1 MTLNEITNF
10 NNNAWIMNY
19 LSSNQNNNADLF
31 QNVILGILTFLI
43 PLGIA
48 ILQFYTDKKI
58 ENEKKFNIELFA
70 ILDRVIFVR
79 KLFLSS
85 LFILIILAFFGLSYL
100 SIILFFC
107 YIFFVIFFPL
117 KNTYNWLM
125 SDRNTFIINFLTKL
139 KVKKDKNLIFD
150 SWESLWLKENLE
162 REKEYTEIFCEH
174 VNEFLKQDDYKS
186 AVTISEIYL
195 NNLEKR
201 DYSFVLTIIFPNL
214 LEWMKFEIKTKQKKS
229 VVVGDTAYRD
239 CYFKSRFILEVF
251 KLVSD
256 EEINDSGFFHIFDTI
271 KKENDEEF
279 LKVFFSCFF
288 NFINKNYIESDKV
301 DIDFFRNFPDE
312 WKIKKENYNDLY
324 QKIILNEFNKFRK
337 LYSNYFLREY
347 NYEKDSILNEII
359 LEIFSEIHSGL
370 FLNSLSLEFYPKKT
384 FIKENVYLTSYNS
397 RENGSPF
404 VYSKNPL
411 EGLYENQKKVELK
424 TIELL
429 KLILPDFYGN
439 KQKLE
444 KLKEFF
450 EKVEFNEKEETE
462 KERKEIALKII
473 DDFLET
479 FEV

>member
-1 MTLNEITNF
+1 MIINEITN
-10 NNNAWIMNY
+10 NY
-19 LSSNQNNNADLF
+19 LVFGRSNDIDFSLF
-31 QNVILGILTFLI
+31 QNVVMGILTILI
-43 PLGIA
+43 PVGIA
-48 ILQFYTDKKI
+48 TLEPYVKK
-58 ENEKKFNIELFA
+58 EKGYLIGLKIIADYFKIKW
-70 ILDRVIFVR
+70 IVVVSIFVLTLFSFADFFDNLYLNKISFFIFGSYIFWMGYVFYNIWNWFFMDPE
-79 KLFLSS
+79 KLSIK
-85 LFILIILAFFGLSYL
+85 FIKKEKENKIILEFYKYL
-100 SIILFFC
+100 WE
-107 YIFFVIFFPL
+107 
-117 KNTYNWLM
+117 KNDI
-125 SDRNTFIINFLTKL
+125 SFQ
-139 KVKKDKNLIFD
+139 
-150 SWESLWLKENLE
+150 EN
-162 REKEYTEIFCEH
+162 EKEYTEIFCKH
-174 VNEFLKQDDYKS
+174 VDEFLKQNDYKS

-201 DYSFVLTIIFPNL
+201 DPSFVSTIIFKSL
-214 LEWMKFEIKTKQKKS
+214 IDWIKFEIKTKQKKT

-347 NYEKDSILNEII
+347 NSKKDLILNEII
-359 LEIFSEIHSGL
+359 LEIFPEVEPSFFSK
-370 FLNSLSLEFYPKKT
+370 SLSLAIYPNET
-384 FIKENVYLTSYNS
+384 FVKENVNLSVYIG
-397 RENGSPF
+397 RVHFVDGENAEDSLQKIYKEEEF
-404 VYSKNPL
+404 KTL
-411 EGLYENQKKVELK
+411 EF
-424 TIELL
+424 L
-429 KLILPDFYGN
+429 KLIMPDFYGD

-462 KERKEIALKII
+462 KKRKEIALKII
-473 DDFLET
+473 DQFLET
-479 FEV
+479 F